1 MNQFL
6 SNKIIAGIVALALL
20 FGVGVLVS
28 SGDTSSTTRNADL
41 VAGTPCAKRGQVTK
55 VSKQSVV
62 CAKTNTGSLWYAT
75 MKAKGK
81 AQACKP
87 PGEIRKKSKIVWV
100 CGVVRKKKLWQATQP
115 LPPAVV
121 ASTTFIEP
129 GATQPTPEL
138 DSTQV
143 ATPLVP
149 VVADNLVLV
158 DTKILDDKII
168 TQAIGASPPVPGLV
182 RYIVL
187 FRPGKTSDTAA
198 DVVTSAHGGTEN
210 RTFEN
215 VLNGAV
221 IDITARDRAALMNDP
236 NVLSVEQDAVVT
248 VTQTD
253 APWGLDRLDQRAL
266 PLSTTY
272 SAPTEAINVRA
283 FIIDTGINKKHVDFG
298 SRVVSGFDAIDS
310 GGDGSNDCNGHGTH
324 VAGTVGGTTY
334 GVAKGIT
341 LVPVRALGCTGSGT
355 LSGVIAGLDWV
366 VSQHQ
371 PGQLDVANMSLGAG
385 ASSALDTAVNN
396 AITRGVSVVVAAGN
410 SNADACNS
418 SPARVPAAITV
429 AASDRSDI
437 RASFSN
443 YGSCVD
449 VFAPGVAITSTWWGS
464 TTATNTIS
472 GTSMASP
479 HVAGLAALTLQLN
492 GVLTPAQL
500 ASVITANATTGII
513 SSAGTNTPNRLV
525 FIDSNPLTPPTT
537 TPPTTTPPPS
547 TTPTAPTCAEG
558 GNCKVGSTG
567 PGGGKVFYVHAG
579 DPFTS
584 TGSDCGSNCRY
595 LEAAPS
601 DHSSTVAWCS
611 NTTNVGVAA
620 PDIGSGM
627 SNTTTADGTCTSGAI
642 QVAANYTNNNKNDWH
657 LPSRNELNELCK
669 YSRNTGQVAGATVRC
684 SGGTLQTGF
693 AADFYWSSNEYNQDL
708 AWDQD
713 FSLGGQGKGWNAKF
727 RASHVRL
734 VRAFSS
740 TCAAGGTCAVGDTGP
755 GGGIVFYDAGTT
767 QSWGRYLEAAP
778 TDYQV
783 NGSRRKVTWGCNG
796 IFTGAT
802 AIGTGKANTVTIL
815 KECATVGIAPDV
827 ANKYSTSTAA
837 AGQWFLPSKD
847 ELNELCKIYSNG
859 RTDTTLYRTVQ
870 NGCTGNTSPTGGF
883 APYLYWSSSEYYA
896 KGAWY
901 QDFNVGLQ
909 AGNILSTTYYVRPV
923 RAF

>member
-20 FGVGVLVS
+20 VGVGVLIS
-28 SGDTSSTTRNADL
+28 SGDTSSTTRNAAL
-41 VAGTPCAKRGQVTK
+41 VVATPCTKPGQVTK

-198 DVVTSAHGGTEN
+198 DVVTSAHGGTEI

-537 TPPTTTPPPS
+537 TPPPS
-547 TTPTAPTCAEG
+547 TTIPKT
-558 GNCKVGSTG
+558 
-567 PGGGKVFYVHAG
+567 Y
-579 DPFTS
+579 
-584 TGSDCGSNCRY
+584 
-595 LEAAPS
+595 
-601 DHSSTVAWCS
+601 
-611 NTTNVGVAA
+611 
-620 PDIGSGM
+620 
-627 SNTTTADGTCTSGAI
+627 
-642 QVAANYTNNNKNDWH
+642 Q
-657 LPSRNELNELCK
+657 
-669 YSRNTGQVAGATVRC
+669 
-684 SGGTLQTGF
+684 
-693 AADFYWSSNEYNQDL
+693 
-708 AWDQD
+708 
-713 FSLGGQGKGWNAKF
+713 LGE
-727 RASHVRL
+727 
-734 VRAFSS
+734 
-740 TCAAGGTCAVGDTGP
+740 TGP
-755 GGGIVFYDAGTT
+755 GGGIVFYVAQTT

-783 NGSRRKVTWGCNG
+783 NGSRAGVKWGCYDGDAPSG
-796 IFTGAT
+796 IPDDYKTRYTTTTTIPRNPAFATGEK
-802 AIGTGKANTVTIL
+802 IGTGKANTGKIL
-815 KECATVGIAPDV
+815 AICTSPGIAADV
-827 ANKYSTSTAA
+827 ANKYSTSTAG

-847 ELNELCKIYSNG
+847 ELNELCKYARKTSQAG
-859 RTDTTLYRTVQ
+859 GPSTVC
-870 NGCTGNTSPTGGF
+870 GGGSLHTGF
-883 APYLYWSSSEYYA
+883 AEGNYWSSSEGSA
-896 KGAWY
+896 TNAWDQNFTYGY
-901 QDFNVGLQ
+901 QYDRLKNYNF
-909 AGNILSTTYYVRPV
+909 YVRPV